1 MPDIE
6 KLMEEWNPELD
17 STLSQIKLP
26 SATIDATTEE
36 YADICL
42 AVADIP
48 VHNNSR
54 IQSLHLLFSLY
65 NEFKN
70 SQHFRNVAYDGHNNN
85 HNNTETNRLEL

>member
-17 STLSQIKLP
+17 NTLSHTKLP
-26 SATIDATTEE
+26 SAAIDATTDE

-42 AVADIP
+42 AIADIP
-48 VHNNSR
+48 VHSNSR
-54 IQSLHLLFSLY
+54 IQSLHLLFSLF

-70 SQHFRNVAYDGHNNN
+70 SQHFRNAAFEG
-85 HNNTETNRLEL
+85 NTAETNRLEL